1 MYSEKLFALVEKGR
15 RYKGVG
21 MWKAEIKN
29 GTLYLE
35 GKKVPLVSKLTLE
48 KNSKNTAA
56 LNLSMMVEIKDEIE
70 LTPELLWT
78 LSLSGR
84 EGY

>member
-1 MYSEKLFALVEKGR
+1 
-15 RYKGVG
+15 

-35 GKKVPLVSKLTLE
+35 EKKVPLVSKLTME
-48 KNSKNTAA
+48 KNSSNTAT
-56 LNLSMMVEIKDEIE
+56 LNLSMLVEVKHGIE

>member
-1 MYSEKLFALVEKGR
+1 
-15 RYKGVG
+15 

-35 GKKVPLVSKLTLE
+35 GKKVPLVSKLTME
-48 KNSKNTAA
+48 KNSSNTAT
-56 LNLSMMVEIKDEIE
+56 LNLSMLVEVKHGIE

-84 EGY
+84 EGC

>member
-1 MYSEKLFALVEKGR
+1 
-15 RYKGVG
+15 

>member
-1 MYSEKLFALVEKGR
+1 MEGGA
-15 RYKGVG
+15 

-35 GKKVPLVSKLTLE
+35 GKKVPLVSKLTME
-48 KNSKNTAA
+48 KNSSNTAT
-56 LNLSMMVEIKDEIE
+56 LNLSMLVEVKHGIE

-84 EGY
+84 EGC